1 MGNAVGDQ
9 TKKDSEDIQK
19 QKILESRNGY
29 IHEEDRLD
37 GEVSLNEAET
47 ANKDTDRVCNP
58 DRELK
63 NTPSHLSEIDL
74 VAMKIDPKD
83 HTYPFENLVFEGGGS
98 KGLAYCG
105 AVKALEELGL
115 IDQIKRFSGAS
126 AGAICAS
133 LMSVGYG
140 SQDMRRFLSQNMS
153 KVCLDAKFGVLSLLP
168 NLLSG
173 YGWNPGLK
181 LYNWMGEV
189 IEKKVGNKDITFGE
203 LYKKT
208 GNELCIVVTNVNHMV
223 EEYCHV
229 KTTPDMPI
237 RLAVRMSMSI
247 PGMFQATKY
256 TQNGETNTYVDGG
269 LICNYPLHC
278 FDGWWLSMDSG
289 DSFLEKLQPLDD
301 IPKLLDRRRRFNRT
315 HKDTSKTLGFL
326 LYADSESDV
335 FRYMLEKRIGV
346 QPDTAP
352 NTKLARMK
360 MEKKKVQQ
368 ETKKE
373 HRRVM
378 VAVDEFLK
386 VLNKHNLDKDHTISH
401 TELKNAFE
409 DEEFSQKSREML
421 FGKDCTAEKAFDHL
435 DEDKDGEI
443 NFNELISFIQSTGVS
458 LQQRFLGYQRTDIN
472 DIVEYFDTLQNT
484 LLTNI
489 KWAFITDEDLDRT
502 VGINTCYVGT
512 SDFELEEADKDYVIS
527 QGYKSTM
534 TFLRYF
540 VAKLEMSKASETCP
554 KQDDIKDDV
563 IEEKGDLE
571 YEPTPLL

>member
-1 MGNAVGDQ
+1 
-9 TKKDSEDIQK
+9 
-19 QKILESRNGY
+19 
-29 IHEEDRLD
+29 
-37 GEVSLNEAET
+37 
-47 ANKDTDRVCNP
+47 
-58 DRELK
+58 
-63 NTPSHLSEIDL
+63 
-74 VAMKIDPKD
+74 
-83 HTYPFENLVFEGGGS
+83 
-98 KGLAYCG
+98 
-105 AVKALEELGL
+105 
-115 IDQIKRFSGAS
+115 
-126 AGAICAS
+126 
-133 LMSVGYG
+133 
-140 SQDMRRFLSQNMS
+140 
-153 KVCLDAKFGVLSLLP
+153 
-168 NLLSG
+168 
-173 YGWNPGLK
+173 
-181 LYNWMGEV
+181 
-189 IEKKVGNKDITFGE
+189 
-203 LYKKT
+203 
-208 GNELCIVVTNVNHMV
+208 
-223 EEYCHV
+223 
-229 KTTPDMPI
+229 
-237 RLAVRMSMSI
+237 
-247 PGMFQATKY
+247 
-256 TQNGETNTYVDGG
+256 
-269 LICNYPLHC
+269 
-278 FDGWWLSMDSG
+278 
-289 DSFLEKLQPLDD
+289 
-301 IPKLLDRRRRFNRT
+301 
-315 HKDTSKTLGFL
+315 
-326 LYADSESDV
+326 
-335 FRYMLEKRIGV
+335 
-346 QPDTAP
+346 
-352 NTKLARMK
+352 MK

-540 VAKLEMSKASETCP
+540 AAKLEMSKASERCP
-554 KQDDIKDDV
+554 KQDNIKDDV
-563 IEEKGDLE
+563 IEEKDDLE
-571 YEPTPLL
+571 YEPTPML